1 MRHALLFL
9 SVTAAMWG
17 QSMTE
22 AAAAVAGGSI
32 GGAAG
37 KKVSSSIDTIFGKVD
52 DTAKKAAS
60 QDKGKAK
67 QTAAVPA
74 IQVGPG
80 RPRVD
85 TVPPP
90 PPPALHPARA
100 PRVSKPQVPV
110 VAAYVPEPVVQPP
123 PAVRP
128 RMTSAELSQVTPGTS
143 REDVL
148 KLGTPAAKITMFDGG
163 HLVEVYRY
171 ADKDNSLGSIQLSDG
186 EVSNVIVR
194 R

>member
-1 MRHALLFL
+1 
-9 SVTAAMWG
+9 
-17 QSMTE
+17 MTE

-37 KKVSSSIDTIFGKVD
+37 KKVSASIDTIFGKVD
-52 DTAKKAAS
+52 DAAKKAAS
-60 QDKGKAK
+60 GEVGKK
-67 QTAAVPA
+67 QAAVPS

-80 RPRVD
+80 RPRTD

-100 PRVSKPQVPV
+100 PRVSKPQIPV
-110 VAAYVPEPVVQPP
+110 VTAYVPEPVVQPP
-123 PAVRP
+123 PPVRP
-128 RMTSAELSQVTPGTS
+128 RVTTAELSQVTPGTS

-148 KLGTPAAKITMFDGG
+148 KLGAPAAKITMFDGG

-171 ADKDNSLGSIQLSDG
+171 ADKENSLGSIQLSDG